1 MAMEP
6 YRFWTVGVPR
16 ISARWIPAL
25 RSSNVLFLTC
35 SVMTHGQWLLFCFS
49 EKDIERMITHGR
61 QVRCLW
67 VYAPESEPCSAFNG
81 IMWELQRKV
90 RQFHQ
95 SAETFWLHNGSIV
108 NRNLVE
114 FSHWKPP
121 MPLPWA
127 CRCCCWSKLT
137 FNFFILE
144 AAGKRGVWKCGAIL
158 CCYTYSIFFSNLNW
172 MSCIEIKH
180 THCTLRQSN
189 LNGTSTCNFFVAISW
204 FTPPRFPSTWFLHDF
219 GRLSLSLQHLQIEK
233 QNFCREYTAKKRT
246 KTMQIPNWLHSKLLE
261 VIYKWVQGR
270 PPGLVH
276 EQFFQVQLLSNCFFW
291 DCFEHC
297 LKSRLRWM

>member
-6 YRFWTVGVPR
+6 YRSWTVGVPR

-137 FNFFILE
+137 FHFSILFSFWRQQ
-144 AAGKRGVWKCGAIL
+144 GRGLFENVEQF
-158 CCYTYSIFFSNLNW
+158 YVVT
-172 MSCIEIKH
+172 H
-180 THCTLRQSN
+180 THT
-189 LNGTSTCNFFVAISW
+189 
-204 FTPPRFPSTWFLHDF
+204 
-219 GRLSLSLQHLQIEK
+219 
-233 QNFCREYTAKKRT
+233 Y
-246 KTMQIPNWLHSKLLE
+246 
-261 VIYKWVQGR
+261 IY
-270 PPGLVH
+270 
-276 EQFFQVQLLSNCFFW
+276 F
-291 DCFEHC
+291 
-297 LKSRLRWM
+297 